1 MMYLPVALTLFQL
14 IGHASEYRKQTQK
27 LEPAAHGHRVEPN
40 CMCTF

>member
-1 MMYLPVALTLFQL
+1 MNVPPSGSHS
-14 IGHASEYRKQTQK
+14 ISIDWSSEYHKQTQK